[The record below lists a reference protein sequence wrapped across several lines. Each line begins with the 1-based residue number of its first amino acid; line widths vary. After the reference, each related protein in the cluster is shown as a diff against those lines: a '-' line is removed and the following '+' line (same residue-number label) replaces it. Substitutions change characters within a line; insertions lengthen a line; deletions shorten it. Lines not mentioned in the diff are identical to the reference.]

1 MSPMLLH
8 QPILLARGFKSAGV
22 HCGIKNE
29 RPDLAVIYSESPA
42 NAAAVYTQN
51 AFQAAP
57 IHITKQH
64 LGNGVA
70 QAMVINSGNANACT
84 GRTGLRD
91 AISMA
96 NQTGDALGI
105 RPEDVIVS
113 STGVIGEPLEMDCI
127 SRGINEATKQLH
139 EGGGASV
146 AQAILTT
153 DSGIK
158 HAHAELTGGA
168 QLSGIAKGSGM
179 VHPNMATMLGL
190 IVTDVAIP
198 APVLQQD
205 LTHAIQAS
213 FNQISIDGSES
224 TNDMVAIMANGASGQ
239 HIRVA
244 SPEHEEFREELL
256 RMCTD
261 LARQIAADGEGATRL
276 MEVSVRGAPND
287 QIARSVSRAVARDN
301 LVKAALH
308 GGDPNWGRILAAAG
322 AAWRELDVD
331 KVQLECKSARGEA
344 WLFKGGAPLERP
356 DHLLD
361 ESEISFI
368 LDLDSGSAE
377 ATAWGSDL
385 SPEYVAFNSEGRT

>member
-1 MSPMLLH
+1 MSPYLMHHPVLK
-8 QPILLARGFKSAGV
+8 ARGFQSAGV
-22 HCGIKNE
+22 HCGIKTE
-29 RPDLAVIYSESPA
+29 RPDLAIIYSDSPA

-64 LGNGVA
+64 IGNGVA
-70 QAMVINSGNANACT
+70 QAIVINSGNANACT

-96 NQTGDALGI
+96 TQTGDALGI

-113 STGVIGEPLEMDCI
+113 STGVIGEPLDMDAI
-127 SRGINEATKQLH
+127 SSGIKSATNQLH
-139 EGGGASV
+139 EDGGPAA

-158 HAHAELTGGA
+158 QSHAELTTGA
-168 QLSGIAKGSGM
+168 HLSGIAKGSGM
-179 VHPNMATMLGL
+179 VHPNMATMLGI

-205 LTHAIQAS
+205 LTYAVQES

-224 TNDMVAIMANGASGQ
+224 TNDMVTIMANGASGQ
-239 HIRVA
+239 QIRVA
-244 SPEHEEFREELL
+244 SPEHEEFRAEL
-256 RMCTD
+256 CTLCID

-276 MEVSVRGAPND
+276 MEVKVRGAPSTE
-287 QIARSVSRAVARDN
+287 IARVVARAVASDN

-322 AAWRELDVD
+322 AAWRGVDVD
-331 KVQLECKSARGEA
+331 RVQLECRSPRGEA

-356 DHLLD
+356 DDILE
-361 ESEISFI
+361 ESEVTFL
-368 LDLDSGSAE
+368 LDLDAGEAN

-385 SPEYVAFNSEGRT
+385 SPEYVTFNSRYRT